1 MLYRSTDRLCRCGAP
16 VQYLSH
22 SASFH
27 SLEKYAP
34 PNAGTKQVVSPAPW
48 NVAKTRPQWPHFFL
62 DDETGERIPFDSHM
76 NAAIDAEEADREL
89 HQARDNFAAIF
100 NASPAIICIIQL
112 NGFQCRE
119 INKAYEQ
126 LTGYGRSE
134 VIGNTSLNLSLW
146 RNAEDRKRT
155 IHKLLAKGHL
165 RGHQEVFQ
173 TK

>member
-1 MLYRSTDRLCRCGAP
+1 MRRST
-16 VQYLSH
+16 
-22 SASFH
+22 SASIRSRLALLILLFT
-27 SLEKYAP
+27 KT
-34 PNAGTKQVVSPAPW
+34 NAGTKHLVSPAPW

-134 VIGNTSLNLSLW
+134 VIGNTSLKLGLW

-173 TK
+173 TKTGQPLTTS